1 MIPGTRHNSRDLE
14 VRSQGNLHD
23 LGDPDITKM
32 ILSPRTFGIINRV
45 PQSKFVTY
53 FFNPPP
59 PVTLVQYKNFYIFGI
74 SHFTNNKSTA
84 NIEL

>member
-1 MIPGTRHNSRDLE
+1 MIPGTRHNSRDVE

-32 ILSPRTFGIINRV
+32 ILSPRTLGIINRV
-45 PQSKFVTY
+45 PQSKLVTY

-59 PVTLVQYKNFYIFGI
+59 LTLVQYKNYNIFGI
-74 SHFTNNKSTA
+74 SHFTNNRSTA